1 MMMKN
6 NYAVPREST
15 AKKAKST
22 FDNEEQ
28 LCGRSRRYEMREE
41 HRLFLV
47 MRNNYKFQMITTA
60 MKAQSILDGEEQI
73 CGPGD
78 MKCQEGAFYPS
89 W

>member
-1 MMMKN
+1 MMKN
-6 NYAVPREST
+6 NYAVPRESN

-28 LCGRSRRYEMREE
+28 LRGRSGRYE
-41 HRLFLV
+41 
-47 MRNNYKFQMITTA
+47 MRNNYKFQIITTA
-60 MKAQSILDGEEQI
+60 MKAQSILDDKEQL
-73 CGPGD
+73 CGADG